1 MTTTIDAGGWGRRV
15 TIPFTFYRFVIIG
28 LTAVAVLAPLSLV
41 FYQSFL
47 TAPFFQPTAKLSI
60 EAYKFVF
67 ADPDFWSA
75 FATTLM
81 LGAGMTAIAVPLGAG
96 LAFLMARTD
105 VPGRSWLEPVIL
117 VPIFVSA
124 VVLAFGY
131 VVALGPVGILSTWVN
146 ELIGDKAR
154 PVPISQELLANL
166 DEAKRLEFLKKWQAA
181 MKGQ

>member
-75 FATTLM
+75 FAT
-81 LGAGMTAIAVPLGAG
+81 AVPLGAG

-105 VPGRSWLEPVIL
+105 VPGRNWLEPVIL

-146 ELIGDKAR
+146 ELIGF
-154 PVPISQELLANL
+154 VPRNL
-166 DEAKRLEFLKKWQAA
+166 YSLPSLILIA
-181 MKGQ
+181 